1 MADVNIFK
9 IFNIL
14 LLSFCGILSSIL
26 LINCTNKK
34 NDILVGDWSPTTI
47 KIQGTTIKYSDL
59 IVNNQLFDLCF
70 TKDGKCSVTI
80 GGVKNDGIY
89 SLNKSSVEI
98 KINNKSQKLSFE
110 GKTLTMS
117 LDYDN
122 TDTLIT
128 FVRTE

>member
-1 MADVNIFK
+1 MNRFK
-9 IFNIL
+9 IFNIS
-14 LLSFCGILSSIL
+14 LLSFCGILSGIL

-47 KIQGTTIKYSDL
+47 EIQGTTIKYSDL

-70 TKDGKCSVTI
+70 TKDGRCSVTI

-110 GKTLTMS
+110 GRTLTMS

>member
-1 MADVNIFK
+1 MADVNRFK
-9 IFNIL
+9 IFNISH
-14 LLSFCGILSSIL
+14 LSFCGILLGIL

-47 KIQGTTIKYSDL
+47 EIQGTTIKYSDL

-70 TKDGKCSVTI
+70 TKDGRCSVTI

-110 GKTLTMS
+110 GRTLTMS

>member
-1 MADVNIFK
+1 MNRFK
-9 IFNIL
+9 IFNIS

-47 KIQGTTIKYSDL
+47 EIQGTTIKYSDL

-70 TKDGKCSVTI
+70 TKDGRCSVTI
-80 GGVKNDGIY
+80 AGVKNDGIY

-110 GKTLTMS
+110 GRTLTMS